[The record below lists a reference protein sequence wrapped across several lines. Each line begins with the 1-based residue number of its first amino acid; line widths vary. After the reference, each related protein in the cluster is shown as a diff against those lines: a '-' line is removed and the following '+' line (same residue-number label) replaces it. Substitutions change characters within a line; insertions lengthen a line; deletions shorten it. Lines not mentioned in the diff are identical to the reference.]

1 VNARLEGS
9 PGLSTE
15 WLLSSYLRRGKVEA
29 GGEWEAVRML
39 FKELRGRREEL
50 KDGDVVRGEGT
61 SLCSPGDILCGV
73 REGRT

>member
-1 VNARLEGS
+1 M
-9 PGLSTE
+9 STE
-15 WLLSSYLRRGKVEA
+15 WLLSSYLVRGKVEA

-39 FKELRGRREEL
+39 FKELRGRRQEL

-61 SLCSPGDILCGV
+61 ARLCAPGDILCGV